1 MLRPRNTAVE
11 SDGCISKCINGTNN
25 LRINIRLVAQV
36 LCRATVWFS
45 GFVGEP
51 LSTVLEFR
59 GEIIGLGG
67 QTKLRMQLSCTYHLL
82 NSALIEDKSTCA
94 PSTNF

>member
-25 LRINIRLVAQV
+25 LRINIRSCSNKSCVEQ
-36 LCRATVWFS
+36 LCGSS

-59 GEIIGLGG
+59 A
-67 QTKLRMQLSCTYHLL
+67 R
-82 NSALIEDKSTCA
+82 
-94 PSTNF
+94 